1 MIEDLLRDA
10 SERMEKAVEVLR
22 REFAGLRAGRATPAL
37 LERVRVDYYG
47 VPTPVQQLAT
57 VLVPEPRLLVIQ
69 PWDKT
74 IVGAVEK
81 AILKSD
87 LGITPNSD
95 GQVIRLAIPRLT
107 AERRTELTKLVR
119 KMTEES
125 RVSVRNI
132 RRDLIDDLR
141 SLEKD
146 GDITEDDFRRAQDRA
161 QKVTDETV
169 EAVDKLL
176 AEKEKELSEV

>member
-1 MIEDLLRDA
+1 MIEDLLKDA
-10 SERMEKAVEVLR
+10 GSRMDKAVEVLR

-37 LERVRVDYYG
+37 LDRVRVDYYG
-47 VPTPVQQLAT
+47 VPTPVNQLAT

-74 IVGAVEK
+74 ITGAVEK

-87 LGITPNSD
+87 LGITPTSD

-107 AERRTELTKLVR
+107 AERRQELVKLVR
-119 KMTEES
+119 RLAEEA
-125 RVSVRNI
+125 RVSTRNI
-132 RRDLIDDLR
+132 RREVNDDLR

-146 GDITEDDFRRAQDRA
+146 GELTEDEYHRALEKA
-161 QKVTDETV
+161 QKTTDGAIREI
-169 EAVDKLL
+169 DSLL
-176 AEKEKELSEV
+176 EQKEKELSEV

>member
-1 MIEDLLRDA
+1 MIEDLLKDA
-10 SERMEKAVEVLR
+10 GTRMDKAIEVLR

-37 LERVRVDYYG
+37 LDRVRVDYYG
-47 VPTPVQQLAT
+47 VPTPVTQLAT

-87 LGITPNSD
+87 LGITPIND
-95 GQVIRLAIPRLT
+95 GQAIRLTIPRLT
-107 AERRTELTKLVR
+107 SERRQELIKLVR
-119 KMTEES
+119 KLAEEA
-125 RVSVRNI
+125 RVSARNVRREVN
-132 RRDLIDDLR
+132 DDLR

-146 GDITEDDFRRAQDRA
+146 SDITEDQYYRALEKA
-161 QKVTDETV
+161 QKITDASV
-169 EAVDKLL
+169 EQIDDLL
-176 AEKEKELSEV
+176 EQKEKELSEV